1 MTRPA
6 PPGWLVWSALGI
18 VYVVW
23 GSTYLAIRYVVD
35 SLPPLLSAGSRFA
48 LAGLVLAGYLLVRRG
63 RRALAATRRQYV
75 NAAVVGLLLLLGGNG
90 GVTVAEERGLPS
102 GLAALLVAA
111 VPLWVVLM
119 RLLSRDRPAVLTMV
133 GVAIGFLGL
142 AVLLGPGARP
152 EDVSAGAAVLVLLSS
167 LLWAVGS
174 YYATRADLPDEP
186 LLASVAEMGAG
197 AVGLAIVGVLTHE
210 SVDAAAIRLSSVL
223 ALVYLVVFGSLV
235 AFTAYSWLLSVAPV
249 SKVSTYAYVNPVVA
263 VLLGALFVGEDVT
276 GTAVIGGA
284 MTVLAVAVVVSAE
297 GGRRRAPAL
306 AVPVDAP
313 GQTPDELQ
321 GRDRSSAT

>member
-63 RRALAATRRQYV
+63 RRALVATRRQYV
-75 NAAVVGLLLLLGGNG
+75 NAAIVGLLLLLGGNG

-119 RLLSRDRPAVLTMV
+119 RLLGRDRPAMLTMV
-133 GVAIGFLGL
+133 GVGIGFVGL

-152 EDVSAGAAVLVLLSS
+152 EDVSVGSALLVLLSS

-174 YYATRADLPDEP
+174 FFATRADLPAEP
-186 LLASVAEMGAG
+186 LVASVTEMLAG
-197 AVGLAIVGVLTHE
+197 AAGLALVGVLTRE
-210 SVDAAAIRLSSVL
+210 SVDVDAIRLSSVL
-223 ALVYLVVFGSLV
+223 ALGYLVVFGSLV

-284 MTVLAVAVVVSAE
+284 MTVVAVAVVVSAE
-297 GGRRRAPAL
+297 GQRRHARAL

-313 GQTPDELQ
+313 AQTPDELQ
-321 GRDRSSAT
+321 GRERSSAT